1 MYSMPLV
8 TALAL
13 YGCSTVLYM
22 LFLAGAS
29 ERARPWARAVLL
41 AGAAAHLAAI
51 AYHHAWHRDPPIL
64 ASASLINLGVFLVVA
79 AYLVLHLALR
89 TTGAGGIVAPFATV
103 VLGTLLNNA
112 GGRVPG
118 MKAIAVLTPVHVAT
132 SAVGFLFFAAAFAA
146 ATLRLVADARLRE
159 RHGLGWPRMPPIASL
174 DRFTFAALRLGFP
187 FYTVGIILG
196 AIWAWWGSEAGG
208 DPSATPVGSPP
219 VHLPEYVLGVGVW
232 VLYAALI
239 LAFTRSGWRGRK
251 AAVLVIA
258 GFMATLSVVLMY
270 AFRRLAGP

>member
-8 TALAL
+8 IALAC

-29 ERARPWARAVLL
+29 DRVRPWARAVLL

-51 AYHHAWHRDPPIL
+51 AYHHAWHRDPPIV
-64 ASASLINLGVFLVVA
+64 APASLVNLGVFVVVA

-112 GGRVPG
+112 GGQVPG
-118 MKAIAVLTPVHVAT
+118 MKAVAVLTPVHIAT
-132 SAVGFLFFAAAFAA
+132 SVVGFLFFAAAFTA

-159 RHGLGWPRMPPIASL
+159 RHGLGWPRMPPIATL

-187 FYTVGIILG
+187 FYTIGIVLG
-196 AIWAWWGSEAGG
+196 AVWAWWGSEAG
-208 DPSATPVGSPP
+208 PL
-219 VHLPEYVLGVGVW
+219 LPEYVLGVGVW

-251 AAVLVIA
+251 AAVLVIV

-270 AFRRLAGP
+270 AFRRLA